1 MKELQLAFKDF
12 SLVWLCLLVSCLIF
26 VAFLQTTNVSVLLLI
41 TFAVVAFIYV
51 FNRVEQIKFP
61 IIRAFERRRAF
72 ALASI
77 LVAIVILPFILRSS
91 PYWIFI
97 LTLAILW
104 VIIAQGINIQF
115 GSAGIINL
123 GSAAFYGVG
132 AYTAGML
139 ATKLGVP
146 PLLNLVFGAVMA
158 MIVGSV
164 LFIPVLKTRSYY
176 LALVTI
182 AFVMAFH
189 TLINNAEW
197 LGGAQGIVGIP
208 LMSIGRYSF
217 LQEINVLGF
226 KLPSQAN
233 FYYLALVLEGLMALA
248 AYRLWHS
255 WVGLT
260 WNSFN
265 EDTGDALSA
274 QCMGVAINKWSMIA
288 FTIGNFYIGLA
299 GAFYAHMTS
308 YIAPPDITFYQSLL
322 FLSAVILGGVDSIL
336 GVSVAAVLLVIM
348 PEKLRALQQYWVIIF
363 GIILVV
369 MLILRREGL
378 IPAKVRT
385 YGLRVTHP
393 TGDPSK
399 RENRLEN
406 EPGR

>member
-1 MKELQLAFKDF
+1 MKELRLSLKDF
-12 SLVWLCLLVSCLIF
+12 SLILLCLFASCVAF
-26 VAFLQTTNVSVLLLI
+26 VAFLRIANLFALLAIVL
-41 TFAVVAFIYV
+41 AVIATIYL
-51 FNRVEQIKFP
+51 FGRVERIKSP
-61 IIRAFERRRAF
+61 IVRAFERRRKF

-77 LVAIVILPFILRSS
+77 VAIILSLPFILRSS

-97 LTLAILW
+97 LTLVILW
-104 VIIAQGINIQF
+104 IIVALGINIQF

-123 GSAAFYGVG
+123 GAAAFYGVG

-146 PLLNLVFGAVMA
+146 PLLNLLLGAVMA
-158 MIVGSV
+158 MLVGSI

-182 AFVMAFH
+182 AFVMAFQ
-189 TLINNAEW
+189 TLVNNAEW

-208 LMSIGRYSF
+208 LMSIGGYSF
-217 LQEINVLGF
+217 LREINILGF

-233 FYYLALVLEGLMALA
+233 FYYLALVMGGLTVLA
-248 AYRLWHS
+248 ASRLWSS

-265 EDTGDALSA
+265 EDRGDELSA
-274 QCMGVAINKWSMIA
+274 KCMGVAVNKWSMIA

-308 YIAPPDITFYQSLL
+308 YVAPPDITFYQSLL

-336 GVSVAAVLLVIM
+336 GVSVAAVLLVIL
-348 PEKLRALQQYWVIIF
+348 PEKLRALQQYWIILF
-363 GIILVV
+363 GIILVL
-369 MLILRREGL
+369 MLILRRKGL
-378 IPAKVRT
+378 IPVRVRT
-385 YGLRVTHP
+385 YGLKIP
-393 TGDPSK
+393 
-399 RENRLEN
+399 
-406 EPGR
+406 